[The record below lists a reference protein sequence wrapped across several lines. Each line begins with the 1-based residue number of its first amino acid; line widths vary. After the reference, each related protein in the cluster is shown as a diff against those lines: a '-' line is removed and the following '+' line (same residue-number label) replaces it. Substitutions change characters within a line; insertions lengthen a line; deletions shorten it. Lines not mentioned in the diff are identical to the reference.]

1 MEEKNLI
8 LFRLEGCPYC
18 TKAEEILDSKG
29 ISYKKVEVPRSHEE
43 RTLLK
48 ELSGQVSV
56 PVLIEVIGSKD
67 QDDDI
72 IAWAEKNY

>member
-1 MEEKNLI
+1 MEKQLV

-18 TKAEEILDSKG
+18 IRVEKELAKRKIKYNK
-29 ISYKKVEVPRSHEE
+29 IEVPSEKSK

-48 ELSGQVSV
+48 ELSGQDSV
-56 PVLIEVIGSKD
+56 PVLLEVIGSNN

-72 IAWAEKNY
+72 MEWLNESY